1 MGLPEGSTSRAAARE
16 DGFEVAG
23 TEQVSSWAEL
33 IAVLVP
39 DQVQGAV
46 YHVAIEPQLRSGK
59 SLLFAHGFSL
69 RYEQIVPPSDVDVLL
84 VAPVGPGQMLRR
96 LFLEGF
102 GIPAVWAVRQDA
114 SGSAEGLALSYAAA
128 LGCTRAGVVHST
140 IEEETE
146 TDLFGEQAVLC
157 GGLSH
162 LIRAGYD
169 TLVGAGYRPDL
180 AYFECVHQVK
190 LIVDLIYEEGLSGMH
205 RRISDTAEYGDYVS
219 GPRVIGTQVREAMGQ
234 VLTDIKDGSFAQRW
248 ISEVE
253 SGMPFVQSKRAEEEQ
268 SSMEAVGKELRA
280 RMRLALRA
288 ENAET

>member
-39 DQVQGAV
+39 DQLQGAV
-46 YHVAIEPQLRSGK
+46 FHAAIEPQLRSGK

-69 RYEQIVPPSDVDVLL
+69 RYGQIVPPSDVDVLL

-234 VLTDIKDGSFAQRW
+234 LLTDIKDGSFAQRW

>member
-1 MGLPEGSTSRAAARE
+1 VGLPEGSTSRAAARE

-39 DQVQGAV
+39 DQLQGAV
-46 YHVAIEPQLRSGK
+46 FHAAIEPQLRSGK
-59 SLLFAHGFSL
+59 SLVFAHGFSL
-69 RYEQIVPPSDVDVLL
+69 RYGQIVPPSDVDVLL

>member
-1 MGLPEGSTSRAAARE
+1 VGLPEGSTSRAAARE

-69 RYEQIVPPSDVDVLL
+69 RYGQIVPPSDVDVLL

-219 GPRVIGTQVREAMGQ
+219 GPRVIGTQVREAMGR

>member
-1 MGLPEGSTSRAAARE
+1 VGLPEGSTSRAAARE

-39 DQVQGAV
+39 DQLQGAV
-46 YHVAIEPQLRSGK
+46 FHAAIEPQLRSGK
-59 SLLFAHGFSL
+59 SLVFAHGFSL
-69 RYEQIVPPSDVDVLL
+69 RYGQIVPPSDVDVLL

-234 VLTDIKDGSFAQRW
+234 LLTDIKDGSFAQRW

>member
-39 DQVQGAV
+39 DQLQGAV
-46 YHVAIEPQLRSGK
+46 FHAAIEPQLRSGK
-59 SLLFAHGFSL
+59 SLVFAHGFSL
-69 RYEQIVPPSDVDVLL
+69 RYGQIVPPSDVDVLL

-234 VLTDIKDGSFAQRW
+234 LLTDIKDGSFAQRW

>member
-1 MGLPEGSTSRAAARE
+1 VGLPEGSTSRAAARE

-69 RYEQIVPPSDVDVLL
+69 RYGQIVPPSDVDVLL

>member
-39 DQVQGAV
+39 DQLQGAV
-46 YHVAIEPQLRSGK
+46 FHAAIEPQLRSGK
-59 SLLFAHGFSL
+59 SLVFAHGFSL
-69 RYEQIVPPSDVDVLL
+69 RYGQIVPPSDVDVLL

-146 TDLFGEQAVLC
+146 TDLFGEQ
-157 GGLSH
+157 
-162 LIRAGYD
+162 
-169 TLVGAGYRPDL
+169 
-180 AYFECVHQVK
+180 
-190 LIVDLIYEEGLSGMH
+190 
-205 RRISDTAEYGDYVS
+205 
-219 GPRVIGTQVREAMGQ
+219 
-234 VLTDIKDGSFAQRW
+234 
-248 ISEVE
+248 
-253 SGMPFVQSKRAEEEQ
+253 
-268 SSMEAVGKELRA
+268 
-280 RMRLALRA
+280 
-288 ENAET
+288 

>member
-39 DQVQGAV
+39 DQLQGAV
-46 YHVAIEPQLRSGK
+46 FHAAIEPQLRSGK
-59 SLLFAHGFSL
+59 SLVFAHGFSL
-69 RYEQIVPPSDVDVLL
+69 RYGQIVPPSDVDVLL

>member
-1 MGLPEGSTSRAAARE
+1 LPEGSTSRAAARE

-39 DQVQGAV
+39 DQLQGAV
-46 YHVAIEPQLRSGK
+46 FHAAIEPQLRSGK
-59 SLLFAHGFSL
+59 SLVFAHGFSL
-69 RYEQIVPPSDVDVLL
+69 RYGQIVPPSDVDVLL

-234 VLTDIKDGSFAQRW
+234 LLTDIKDGSFAQRW